1 MLQTI
6 AKLFL
11 GSSYSWIAWLVLV
24 AVFTGYSG
32 YVYYQGY
39 SSASTKWELKY
50 NTREL
55 ELARELAIEQ
65 DRQYQA
71 NQRAKELELRRI
83 NELQAREK
91 ELESLINENNR
102 IAGEAINRD
111 RIGLDLDSVQRLDQI
126 K

>member
-1 MLQTI
+1 MIQFL

-11 GSSYSWIAWLVLV
+11 GSSYSWIAWLVL
-24 AVFTGYSG
+24 ASVFAGYTGYI
-32 YVYYQGY
+32 YHQGY
-39 SSASTKWELKY
+39 STASTKWELKY

-71 NQRAKELELRRI
+71 NQRAKELETRRI
-83 NELQAREK
+83 NELKAKEL
-91 ELESLINENNR
+91 ELESLINANNT
-102 IAGEAINRD
+102 EATKSPNSG
-111 RIGLDLDSVQRLDQI
+111 RIGLDLDSVLRLDQI

>member
-1 MLQTI
+1 MLQFL

-32 YVYYQGY
+32 YVYHQGY
-39 SSASTKWELKY
+39 STASTKWELKY

-71 NQRAKELELRRI
+71 NQRAKELEARMI
-83 NELQAREK
+83 NELQAREQ
-91 ELESLINENNR
+91 ELERLISENNK
-102 IAGEAINRD
+102 AASEDVNRD
-111 RIGLDLDSVQRLDQI
+111 NIGLSRDSVQRLNQI

>member
-1 MLQTI
+1 MLQFL

-24 AVFTGYSG
+24 AVFSGYSG
-32 YVYYQGY
+32 YVYHQGY

-50 NTREL
+50 NTREM
-55 ELARELAIEQ
+55 EIARELAIEQ

-102 IAGEAINRD
+102 QAGEAINRD